1 MASFTDSISQFNPYI
16 QQLPIEAMTQVG
28 MYKQQKYD
36 EGIQKVQSYV
46 DNIAG
51 LDVVRDIDKAYLQ
64 SKLNELGSKLK
75 TVAAG
80 DFSNYQLVNS
90 VGGMATQIVKDST
103 IQNAMSSTKMY
114 RKGLED
120 MDKFNKEGKGSPS
133 NDWDFNQKSSKWLNS
148 TSLDD
153 RFSAR
158 YDPYTNYRKNALEVI
173 KSLTKDETIKDNAFK
188 FNNKGE
194 LVIEDAI
201 VRKKLSG
208 ISPSK
213 IKQALQA
220 GLTPADWKQVEID
233 GRYNY
238 ANIDDASLATSLKS
252 SYDNKISF
260 FDTQIK
266 TLTAAKDSA
275 SSPMDKDAIQDKIIE
290 LQNTI
295 EGVKGEYA
303 SISQSIE
310 RGDVESAKAKL
321 YTYDFTN
328 GFSKAFSYTQISDT
342 YEKSP
347 FAEMQMEREKLN
359 RDWKKFTLDYD
370 LKLRNL
376 AIEERKATAAER
388 QAAASEKTAEGYGG
402 LPSPV
407 LAGDVPKVT
416 MGKVIGNTQAL
427 KEEVDKSDAA
437 IMNYFKQ
444 DEAWLNNQRTAWL
457 NSPRSVD
464 PMIAQHFNQTESRR
478 REAEDNATMILGIEN
493 EANRVFKDVS
503 ALIPKGAP
511 NLTYTKADGAKY
523 LITPKDIVN
532 FNSKQNKYIDVITSA
547 SAGPGVAGGTRYVFN
562 DELAKQELSGAEY
575 EMYKIKKKETQF
587 GKGSLNPAE
596 VVMVQNIENYRNLV
610 NVPYLKVL
618 KEREKFVEDE
628 VQRRVAASQAVG
640 YDVPT
645 KTEVQKSSLAS
656 AFIQVADLADTQ
668 KGKIAN
674 SPNFSSST
682 LREIATD
689 PNIGGSIRVVE
700 GTEYAPAMYEI
711 TARGSK
717 GTTTTFR
724 MTPEQK
730 QSVFGDK
737 FEASPEVRAFRPYQQ
752 IMRKFSS
759 ENSNFWS
766 TNPTGERT
774 NATNGKLNS
783 IDFPNVKLYGI
794 TANIESPDR
803 GNTYSI
809 LLNIRDPRTGKIHES
824 VPYPGSGMMTEE
836 QVAAAMIGLN
846 DSYIYERLTGVN
858 PTSSDLKLVEKA
870 SKNPL

>member
-1 MASFTDSISQFNPYI
+1 MASWADQISQFNPYI
-16 QQLPIEAMTQVG
+16 QQLPVEAMTQVG

-36 EGIQKVQSYV
+36 EGIQKVQSYI
-46 DNIAG
+46 DNVAG

-90 VGGMATQIVKDST
+90 VGGMATQIVKDSA
-103 IQNAMSSTKMY
+103 IQNAVSSTKMY
-114 RKGLED
+114 RKGVED

-133 NDWDFNQKSSKWLNS
+133 NDWDFNQKASKWLNS
-148 TSLDD
+148 TNLDD

-158 YDPYTNYRKNALEVI
+158 YDPYTNYKKNALEVI
-173 KSLTKDETIKDNAFK
+173 KSLTKDETIKDDAFK
-188 FNNKGE
+188 FNSKGE

-208 ISPSK
+208 ISPNK

-233 GRYNY
+233 GRYSY
-238 ANIDDASLATSLKS
+238 ANADEGSFATSLKS
-252 SYDNKISF
+252 SYDDKINF
-260 FDTQIK
+260 FENQKK
-266 TLTAAKDSA
+266 TLLAAKDSA
-275 SSPMDKDAIQDKIIE
+275 SSPIDKEAMQDKIAEIE
-290 LQNTI
+290 NTI
-295 EGVKGEYA
+295 KSVKGEYD
-303 SISQSIE
+303 SILGSIE
-310 RGDVESAKAKL
+310 SGDVESAKAKL

-359 RDWKKFTLDYD
+359 RDWKKFSLEYQ
-370 LKLRNL
+370 LKERGL

-388 QAAASEKTAEGYGG
+388 QAAAAEKEVAGYGG

-427 KEEVDKSDAA
+427 RDQVDKSDAA

-457 NSPRSVD
+457 NSPKAVD
-464 PMIAQHFNQTESRR
+464 PMLAQHFNQTEPLR
-478 REAEDNATMILGIEN
+478 REAEDNAAMILGIEN

-503 ALIPKGAP
+503 SLIPKDAP
-511 NLTYTKADGAKY
+511 NLTYTKNDGAKY
-523 LITPKDIVN
+523 LITPKDIVK

-547 SAGPGVAGGTRYVFN
+547 PAGPGMPGGTRYIFN
-562 DELAKQELSGAEY
+562 DELAKEELSGAEY
-575 EMYKIKKKETQF
+575 EMYKIRKKETQF
-587 GKGSLNPAE
+587 GKKSLNPAE
-596 VVMVQNIENYRNLV
+596 TIMVQNMDNYRKLV
-610 NVPYLKVL
+610 NVPYLGVL
-618 KEREKFVEDE
+618 REREKFVEDE
-628 VQRRVAASQAVG
+628 VHRRVTASQAVG
-640 YDVPT
+640 YDIPT
-645 KTEVQKSSLAS
+645 KTQIQKSSLAS
-656 AFIQVADLADTQ
+656 AFIQVADLADSQ
-668 KGKIAN
+668 KGAVAN
-674 SPNFSSST
+674 SPNLNTTT
-682 LREIATD
+682 LRDIATD
-689 PNIGGSIRVVE
+689 PNVGGSMRVVE

-730 QSVFGDK
+730 QAVFGDR

-752 IMRKFSS
+752 MMRKFSS

-774 NATNGKLNS
+774 NATNGKLN
-783 IDFPNVKLYGI
+783 INDFPNVKLYGI

-809 LLNIRDPRTGKIHES
+809 LLNIRDPLTGKIHAAI
-824 VPYPGSGMMTEE
+824 PYPGSGMMTEE
-836 QVAAAMIGLN
+836 QVAAAMLKLN